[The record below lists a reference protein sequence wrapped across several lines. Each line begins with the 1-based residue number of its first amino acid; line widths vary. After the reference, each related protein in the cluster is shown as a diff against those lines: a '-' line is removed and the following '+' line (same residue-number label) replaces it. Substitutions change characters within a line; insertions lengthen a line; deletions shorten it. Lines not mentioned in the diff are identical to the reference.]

1 MVSQILTE
9 YRPASVTPPGATLTD
24 LLEEWGMSQVQLAER
39 MGRPAKTINEIIKG
53 KNAITIETALQLE
66 RVFNTPAHFW
76 MEREQKYRAFL
87 AEKEEAKQLKCE
99 QSWLKKVPLKELIQQ
114 GFIPGFLGELDSLK
128 AVWTFFG
135 VAGPEPWQA
144 VYEGAAYRKS
154 ASAKPVL
161 VATWLRMGELKA
173 HQVRCQPYNAKMF
186 RQVLQDIRMLTV
198 TTPDVFQHQV
208 VEKCAAC
215 GVAVVFVKE
224 LPGLGVSGVTKW
236 LNPTKALIQLSLRY
250 KTADQ
255 LWFTFFH
262 EAAHILKHGKK
273 LVFLEEDGLRD
284 AKEDEANAFA
294 GELLFPGESYSAFTS
309 SHRAS
314 SRQSILDFAEQIGVH
329 PGIVVG
335 RLQHDHMLDFA
346 HCNDLKMKLVWA
358 E

>member
-1 MVSQILTE
+1 M
-9 YRPASVTPPGATLTD
+9 RD
-24 LLEEWGMSQVQLAER
+24 
-39 MGRPAKTINEIIKG
+39 
-53 KNAITIETALQLE
+53 
-66 RVFNTPAHFW
+66 
-76 MEREQKYRAFL
+76 
-87 AEKEEAKQLKCE
+87 
-99 QSWLKKVPLKELIQQ
+99 LIQQ
-114 GFIPGFLGELDSLK
+114 GFIPDFLGELDSLK

-135 VAGPEPWQA
+135 VAGPEPWKA
-144 VYEGAAYRKS
+144 VYEGATYRKS

-173 HQVRCQPYNAKMF
+173 HLVQCQPYNAKAF
-186 RQVLQDIRMLTV
+186 RQALQDIRALTV
-198 TTPDVFQHQV
+198 TTPDVFQRRM
-208 VEKCAAC
+208 VEMCAAC

-273 LVFLEEDGLRD
+273 LVFIEEDGLRD
-284 AKEDEANAFA
+284 EKEDEANEFA
-294 GELLFPGESYSAFTS
+294 GELLLPCELYSAFTETQRTFS
-309 SHRAS
+309 KQAISE
-314 SRQSILDFAEQIGVH
+314 FAQQIGLH

-335 RLQHDHMLDFA
+335 RLQHDRMLSFA
-346 HCNDLKMKLVWA
+346 QCNDLKMKLVWA

>member
-1 MVSQILTE
+1 MVSQIQTE

-39 MGRPAKTINEIIKG
+39 MGRPTKTINEIIKG

-66 RVFNTPAHFW
+66 RVFNTPARFW

-87 AEKEEAKQLKCE
+87 AQKEEAKKLKSE

-114 GFIPGFLGELDSLK
+114 GFIPDCLGELDSLK

-154 ASAKPVL
+154 ATAKPIL

-173 HQVRCQPYNAKMF
+173 HQVRCQPYNAKLF
-186 RQVLQDIRMLTV
+186 RQALQEIRDLTV
-198 TTPDVFQHQV
+198 TTPDVFQRRV
-208 VEKCAAC
+208 VEMCAAC

-255 LWFTFFH
+255 LWFPFFH

-284 AKEDEANAFA
+284 EKEDEANDFA
-294 GELLFPGESYSAFTS
+294 GELLLPGDLYRAFAS
-309 SHRAS
+309 SHRTFSKLA
-314 SRQSILDFAEQIGVH
+314 ILEFAELIGIH

-335 RLQHDHMLDFA
+335 RLQHDHMLNFA

>member
-1 MVSQILTE
+1 
-9 YRPASVTPPGATLTD
+9 
-24 LLEEWGMSQVQLAER
+24 
-39 MGRPAKTINEIIKG
+39 
-53 KNAITIETALQLE
+53 
-66 RVFNTPAHFW
+66 

-87 AEKEEAKQLKCE
+87 AQKEEAKQLKSE

-114 GFIPGFLGELDSLK
+114 GFISDCLSELDSLK

-144 VYEGAAYRKS
+144 VYEEAAYRKS
-154 ASAKPVL
+154 ATAKPIL

-173 HQVRCQPYNAKMF
+173 HQVRCQPYNAKLF
-186 RQVLQDIRMLTV
+186 RQALQEIRDLTV
-198 TTPDVFQHQV
+198 TTPDVFHHRV
-208 VEKCAAC
+208 VEMCAAC

-224 LPGLGVSGVTKW
+224 MPDLGVTGVTKW

-273 LVFLEEDGLRD
+273 LVLLEEDGLRD
-284 AKEDEANAFA
+284 EREDEANDFA
-294 GELLFPGESYSAFTS
+294 GELLRPGDLYRAF
-309 SHRAS
+309 AS
-314 SRQSILDFAEQIGVH
+314 SRRTFSKQAILEFAALIGIH

-335 RLQHDHMLDFA
+335 RLQHDKMLNFA